1 MNRRPWWLVS
11 SLALAASA
19 YACTEGVT
27 PDCTDPKASCGRSIS
42 EAGVT
47 DTGAD
52 VFADAPAGDAAVD
65 SADAATDA
73 PSDASDDGDASDPD
87 AQDPDA
93 GGT

>member
-1 MNRRPWWLVS
+1 MNRGPWWLVS

-19 YACTEGVT
+19 YACTEGAT
-27 PDCTDPKASCGRSIS
+27 PDCSDPKAACGPYLS
-42 EAGVT
+42 EAGVS

-52 VFADAPAGDAAVD
+52 VSADAAAGDAAID
-65 SADAATDA
+65 SGDAATDA